1 MSLTFKLI
9 KAATWE
15 EWIALSFMF
24 GKLGFLVLL
33 VMNNQR
39 LAIVYSSICLITWL
53 VLRMPRYSGPSKVVR
68 ITSID
73 QFYDDIL
80 GYEQDE
86 LVLGLAAEKEREKQQ
101 KANKKLKSYQRPKER
116 SFADMN
122 STLVVFTANWA
133 ENCQYLHTMWV
144 KFANRFTTSKLRVVE
159 IDAMRFSSVAKSF
172 QVNHKDAN

>member
-1 MSLTFKLI
+1 MSLTFKLL

-15 EWIALSFMF
+15 EWISLSFMF

-39 LAIVYSSICLITWL
+39 LAIMYASICLITWL
-53 VLRMPRYSGPSKVVR
+53 LLRMPRYSGPSKVVK
-68 ITSID
+68 IATQD

-80 GYEQDE
+80 GYEPEE
-86 LVLGLAAEKEREKQQ
+86 LILGLAADKEREKKT
-101 KANKKLKSYQRPKER
+101 KAIKKMKSYQRPKER

-133 ENCQYLHTMWV
+133 ENCQYLNTMWV
-144 KFANRFTTSKLRVVE
+144 KFANRFSTSKLRIIEV
-159 IDAMRFSSVAKSF
+159 DAMRFSAVAKSF
-172 QVNHKDAN
+172 